1 MVCASGTVYTTLVT
15 CPIAITDLNED
26 CSSSDGDQSLSSS
39 SIVVSDVVTC
49 PDEEVCLPLR
59 PIDYEDSKL

>member
-15 CPIAITDLNED
+15 CPIAITELYED

-49 PDEEVCLPLR
+49 PDEVCLPLW
-59 PIDYEDSKL
+59 PINYEDSKL